1 MRADRFGSYH
11 PSNGFAFNNASD
23 GIMRKGT
30 GSSLAPKK
38 RGNDQTALAK
48 GISSIPSLI
57 YLQRR
62 HIDLNEILAVNVE
75 LNSLKEI
82 KTSPSLRS
90 TSPAIRSTTEAIS
103 ESVYPIFSPITIK
116 SIQYIDK

>member
-1 MRADRFGSYH
+1 
-11 PSNGFAFNNASD
+11 
-23 GIMRKGT
+23 MRKGA
-30 GSSLAPKK
+30 GNSLAPKK

-75 LNSLKEI
+75 LNSLKGI

>member
-1 MRADRFGSYH
+1 
-11 PSNGFAFNNASD
+11 
-23 GIMRKGT
+23 MRKGA

-62 HIDLNEILAVNVE
+62 HIDLNEILAVNVD
-75 LNSLKEI
+75 S
-82 KTSPSLRS
+82 SPSLRS